1 MATPIAPHAHSRRS
15 FRMNRGS
22 RAESHVSML
31 MGLHHGVWWMRD
43 ESTSMG
49 SQTHTHSHS
58 IPTSHLSR
66 P

>member
-1 MATPIAPHAHSRRS
+1 MATSIAPHAHSRRS

-22 RAESHVSML
+22 RAERDVSML
-31 MGLHHGVWWMRD
+31 MGLHNGAWWMRD

-49 SQTHTHSHS
+49 SQTHSHS
-58 IPTSHLSR
+58 TPTSHLSR